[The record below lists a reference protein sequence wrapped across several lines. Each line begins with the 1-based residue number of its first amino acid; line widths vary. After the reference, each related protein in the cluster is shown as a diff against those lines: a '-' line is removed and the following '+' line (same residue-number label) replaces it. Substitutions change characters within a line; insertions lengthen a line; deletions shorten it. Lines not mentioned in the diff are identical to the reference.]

1 MTHPSRGEGGE
12 PESSSALGIRRVDA
26 QESPALAAT
35 EAARSHHSESTT
47 STDAATPELA
57 EELEVTTHP
66 PPGGAAQ
73 SRPLDPEPSIGTS
86 PSEDPGTAES
96 FFLLAG
102 GQLVAF
108 LIPTIESVVDELR
121 AELAHAREALQTLH
135 LENRRLQADHKLAQ
149 FRVRTALVNRLNT
162 LKDQNRELVRVNDT
176 LGRESIDLAS
186 RIDDLEQSN
195 TKLERES
202 HQHRQEIRDLKS
214 RNLALWEQG
223 FQQVTKRSQASIESE
238 FEQLTLAMRMEA
250 RSLATSELS
259 WFQVLRLASE
269 ALLPPQTSG
278 DVLAVLSN
286 NLRERAQIE
295 LSPSQKDLWE
305 DLSRRLQALLAEAA
319 RLPAPVRVWWPRQ
332 GESLSDEDCMLVDD
346 DDGNDSPSTIEVD
359 QVVLPGL
366 RAHPHAGPEERLK
379 KPQVIHQK

>member
-1 MTHPSRGEGGE
+1 M
-12 PESSSALGIRRVDA
+12 
-26 QESPALAAT
+26 
-35 EAARSHHSESTT
+35 
-47 STDAATPELA
+47 
-57 EELEVTTHP
+57 TTHP